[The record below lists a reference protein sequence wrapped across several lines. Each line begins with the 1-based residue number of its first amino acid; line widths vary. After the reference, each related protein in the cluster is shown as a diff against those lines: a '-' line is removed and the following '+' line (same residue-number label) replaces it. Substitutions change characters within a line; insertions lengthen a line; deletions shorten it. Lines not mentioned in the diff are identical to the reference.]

1 MASETQPV
9 TAPPAALA
17 RDADSVYRVVTAVAT
32 HTDGW
37 EQAAVVGITEL
48 AKSISDLRVARVAE
62 LDTVVRDG
70 GVAAYRV
77 KLQVSYRIDRRRTT
91 AAGVTQ
97 TVRRYLVVV
106 NQNVASAALSRT
118 LGERMAA
125 GPSEFHILV
134 PTGVGP
140 LAATALMADPLSGF
154 AAVDNSSVVAAHEE
168 MRQEAN
174 ELLADHLAR
183 VRASGAHA
191 TGEVAQTDPVHA
203 VAAVLER
210 ASFDEIILS
219 TPPAHLSRWAR
230 LDLPHR
236 LHRRFALPVTHV
248 EQRD

>member
-1 MASETQPV
+1 MASEVRPV
-9 TAPPAALA
+9 TTPPATLA
-17 RDADSVYRVVTAVAT
+17 RDPNSVYRVVTAVAT

-37 EQAAVVGITEL
+37 EAAAVVGINEL

-62 LDTVVRDG
+62 LDTVVREG
-70 GVAAYRV
+70 AVAAYRV
-77 KLQVSYRIDRRRTT
+77 KLQVSYRIDRQRTT
-91 AAGVTQ
+91 EAGVTQ
-97 TVRRYLVVV
+97 TVRRYLVVA
-106 NQNVASAALSRT
+106 NQSVASAELSRA
-118 LGERMAA
+118 LGERIAA

-140 LAATALMADPLSGF
+140 LAATTLMADPMSGF
-154 AAVDNSSVVAAHEE
+154 AAVDDTSVVAAHEE
-168 MRQEAN
+168 LRQEAN
-174 ELLADHLAR
+174 ERLAEHLSR
-183 VRASGAHA
+183 VRAAGAHA

-236 LHRRFALPVTHV
+236 LQRRSSLPVTHV
-248 EQRD
+248 EHRG